1 MNGTRPR
8 VKNKQGGSDPL
19 AIGLRHVKRQVEGRI
34 IWYRARNVDL
44 LRRAVNKCAKKF
56 FKWTC
61 MFDALIECALCGLRP
76 RDELK

>member
-8 VKNKQGGSDPL
+8 VKNKQGGSDPP
-19 AIGLRHVKRQVEGRI
+19 ATGLRHVKWQVEGRI
-34 IWYRARNVDL
+34 ILVPS
-44 LRRAVNKCAKKF
+44 KKF

-76 RDELK
+76 HDELK